1 MGIRGLPVSGPQ
13 YFPPDAWSRHP
24 GRLARELPGGTL
36 TTPDFARLDATRSLL
51 PRLRDVPRD
60 AWRPA
65 IQLVTISFLSLYL
78 ELTFIRWAP
87 TQVRLLAYFSN
98 YVLIAALLGLG
109 LGMTLAGHRR
119 SLLLLFPPGLLLL
132 TLGVLV
138 LERSEFVIPIV
149 SEGQFVWNYLAEL
162 PATGFLAYGVLVGFF
177 LAVVAI
183 FLCIGQAV
191 GQALAPFRALPAYSL
206 NILGSLAGVVGFA
219 LVSFVEAAP
228 PIWFGVGGILLFAYF
243 ASSGLPR
250 GRVVI
255 AGAWLAAT
263 VMVVAGDSGGL
274 LGGGNSYWSPYYE
287 VIINPL
293 IRDGQ
298 AIGYDV
304 AVNKDSHQQA
314 VDLSGATVTG
324 DYIAGR
330 QRLYDLPYRMT
341 DAHHVLVVGAGT
353 GNDVAAALRNAPGS
367 TIDAVEIDPVI
378 ARLGTAIH
386 PEHPYDSP
394 QVQVIV
400 DDARSFMQ
408 KSDETYDLIA
418 FGFLD
423 SHRLFSHM
431 SSVRL
436 DNYVY
441 TLEDFQ
447 RVRDR
452 LAPGGVVAVTFTVHE
467 KWIADRIFTV
477 MTRAFGH
484 RPLVYQ
490 GDSDASGTI
499 FLIGHEP
506 LALPADASLVDDEI
520 ARTQIIG
527 GGSRITWRYS
537 DIEGFLNPNLFAT
550 DAQLLTDDWP
560 FLYMAERSI
569 PPNYLFALV
578 LTVLASIALV
588 WRIVPAI
595 DVRTPGNWNF
605 LLLGAAFALLETRGI
620 TEIALVFGST
630 WLTNTIVIGA
640 ILVMILFAN
649 LVVSR
654 WRPRLGLVYA
664 GLFLVLAIDYLL
676 PLQGLLQFGFWVQV
690 AAAGV
695 RVAAPLFFSGIIF
708 ARWFERTTMPGS
720 ALGANLVGAVIGGLL
735 EYTSLVIGLRE
746 LYLLA
751 IFFYAASFLI
761 SARLRLM
768 APASVASPATA

>member
-1 MGIRGLPVSGPQ
+1 
-13 YFPPDAWSRHP
+13 
-24 GRLARELPGGTL
+24 L
-36 TTPDFARLDATRSLL
+36 TTPDFARPVATRWVLS
-51 PRLRDVPRD
+51 RLRDVPHD

-65 IQLVTISFLSLYL
+65 IQLIAISFLSLYL

-109 LGMTLAGHRR
+109 LGMTLARHRR
-119 SLLLLFPPGLLLL
+119 GFLLLFPPGLLFL
-132 TLGVLV
+132 TIGVLV
-138 LERSEFVIPIV
+138 LERSNFVIPIV
-149 SEGQFVWNYLAEL
+149 SEGQFVWNYLSEL
-162 PATGFLAYGVLVGFF
+162 PAAGFAAYGILVGFF
-177 LAVVAI
+177 MAVVGI
-183 FLCIGQAV
+183 FLLIGQAV
-191 GQALAPFRALPAYSL
+191 GRALEPFRALPAYSL
-206 NILGSLAGVVGFA
+206 NILGSLAGVIGFA
-219 LVSFVEAAP
+219 LVSFIEAAP
-228 PIWFGVGGILLFAYF
+228 PIWFGVGGILFVAYL
-243 ASSGLPR
+243 ASFGLPT

-263 VMVVAGDSGGL
+263 VVIVASDSGGL
-274 LGGGNSYWSPYYE
+274 FGGGDRFWSPYYE
-287 VIINPL
+287 INISPL
-293 IRDGQ
+293 TQDGET
-298 AIGYDV
+298 IGYDV

-314 VDLSGATVTG
+314 LDLSGETLTG
-324 DYIAGR
+324 DYIESR
-330 QRLYDLPYRMT
+330 RRLYDLPYRMT
-341 DAHHVLVVGAGT
+341 DVHRVLVVGAGT
-353 GNDVAAALRNAPGS
+353 GNDVAAALRNAPES
-367 TIDAVEIDPVI
+367 TVDAVEIDPVI

-394 QVQVIV
+394 RVQVIV

-408 KSDETYDLIA
+408 KADDRYDLIA

-441 TLEDFQ
+441 TLEDFR
-447 RVRDR
+447 RVRQR

-477 MTRAFGH
+477 MAEAFGN

-490 GDSDASGTI
+490 GDSDAWGTT
-499 FLIGHEP
+499 FLIGHE
-506 LALPADASLVDDEI
+506 ALTLPSDAILVDDQI
-520 ARTQIIG
+520 ARAEVIG
-527 GGSRITWRYS
+527 DGSRITWRYS
-537 DIEGFLNPNLFAT
+537 DVEGFLNPDLFST
-550 DAQLLTDDWP
+550 DAELLTDDWP

-569 PPNYLFALV
+569 PPNYVFALL
-578 LTVLASIALV
+578 LTVLASVALV
-588 WRIVPAI
+588 WRTVPAI
-595 DVRTPGNWNF
+595 DMRTPSNWNF

-640 ILVMILFAN
+640 ILVMILLAN

-654 WRPRLGLVYA
+654 WRPRLGLVY
-664 GLFLVLAIDYLL
+664 GSLFVVLALDYLL
-676 PLQGLLQFGFWVQV
+676 PLQGLLAFGFWVQV
-690 AAAGV
+690 VAAGI

-708 ARWFERTTMPGS
+708 ARWFERTTTPGS

-751 IFFYAASFLI
+751 ILFYAASFLI
-761 SARLRLM
+761 SSRLRLM
-768 APASVASPATA
+768 TQTTVTAQSLA